1 LWYIEVQATIDEQR
15 RCPVG
20 NGILC
25 TVVTIVLFTTQAAEQ
40 CALLYCSAVARHIG
54 DGHAYGTFHAQRGRN
69 RLLVIHSRK

>member
-20 NGILC
+20 NGTLC
-25 TVVTIVLFTTQAAEQ
+25 EVVTIVLFTAQAAKQ
-40 CALLYCSAVARHIG
+40 GALPHCSAVARHIG
-54 DGHAYGTFHAQRGRN
+54 DGHAHGTFHAQRGRS